1 MRPVG
6 RRRSSRV
13 TFLGG
18 REGEGGGR
26 GERGGF
32 LFVFFFMETHQ
43 PKGRKPLS
51 TTKRGREG
59 EEGKNIREVRS
70 LVRHWCSRRSA
81 TRGRVQDDRDDGLL
95 DGRTRAVLRPSWKCF
110 CIISTERGCA
120 EISNRVTWGKKEERI
135 GVMVKEGERIDNQR
149 F

>member
-1 MRPVG
+1 M
-6 RRRSSRV
+6 SR
-13 TFLGG
+13 FWGAEKEKEEEEEKE
-18 REGEGGGR
+18 EGS
-26 GERGGF
+26 F
-32 LFVFFFMETHQ
+32 SFFFMETHQ

-110 CIISTERGCA
+110 CIISTKRGCA